1 MKALVIS
8 SLLSISVCRVAE
20 EVARLVP
27 ELVAKLDQDLAAVGG
42 TPATKSWPD
51 YG

>member
-27 ELVAKLDQDLAAVGG
+27 ELVTKLDQDLAPVGG

>member
-42 TPATKSWPD
+42 TPTTKSWPD